1 MSTRLTAEEGAALVA
16 LARAAIEDRLFE
28 NGALAAAR
36 KTLAITPALEEKRAC
51 FVTLKTPDDGGKLQ
65 LRGCIGTTEARLPA
79 HEAAVASA
87 LDAAF
92 DDPRFAPL
100 APEEYAGLVVSVSAL
115 TPFTPVPGAESI
127 VPGRDGVVLTAQGR
141 RALFLPEVAAEEGW
155 TRIELLEHL
164 CRKAGLSKDA
174 WQEARLSTF
183 QSERFGEPEGVAA
196 RIRRS

>member
-1 MSTRLTAEEGAALVA
+1 MPTPLTAGEGAALVG
-16 LARAAIEDRLFE
+16 LARAAIEDRLFD

-36 KTLAITPALEEKRAC
+36 KTLAITPALAKKRAC
-51 FVTLKTPDDGGKLQ
+51 FVTLKTPDEGGALQ
-65 LRGCIGTTEARLPA
+65 LRGCIGSTEARLPA
-79 HEAAVASA
+79 DEAAVASA

-100 APEEYAGLVVSVSAL
+100 APDEHAGLVIAVSAL
-115 TPFTPVPGAESI
+115 TPFTRVPGALSI
-127 VPGRDGVVLTAQGR
+127 VPGRDGVVLEARGC

-164 CRKAGLSKDA
+164 CKKAGLPTNA
-174 WQEARLSTF
+174 WQGAKLSIF
-183 QSERFGEPEGVAA
+183 RSERFGEPEGETA

>member
-1 MSTRLTAEEGAALVA
+1 MSARLTAEEGAALVR

-28 NGALAAAR
+28 NGALAATR
-36 KTLAITPALEEKRAC
+36 KIVGITPALTERRAC
-51 FVTLKTPDDGGKLQ
+51 FVTLKTPDANGTLQ
-65 LRGCIGTTEARLPA
+65 LRGCIGSIEARLPA

-100 APEEYAGLVVSVSAL
+100 APEEHAGLVISVSAL
-115 TPFTPVPGAESI
+115 TPFTPVSGSESI
-127 VPGRDGVVLTAQGR
+127 VPGRDGVVLESGGR

-164 CRKAGLSKDA
+164 CRKAGLPKNA
-174 WQEARLSTF
+174 WQGARLSTF
-183 QSERFGEPEGVAA
+183 QSERFGEHEGETA

>member
-36 KTLAITPALEEKRAC
+36 KTLAITPALTEKRAC

-115 TPFTPVPGAESI
+115 TPFTPVPDAESI
-127 VPGRDGVVLTAQGR
+127 VPGRDGVVLDAQGR